1 MYNKI
6 ILHTHVFIPKEELG
20 DLHPFSAQYT
30 HQSKYDPGLKIETF
44 KETSSLFGLPRHG
57 IRLHRDMA
65 KEIIDKRTLGSEH
78 VFTSSIKLWDYQE
91 KALSEFDAYVAKGG
105 TGFFLE
111 AKPGSGKTIMGIEMV
126 RRLHRTA
133 LIIVPKMD
141 LVHQWIARF
150 KQFTDLTD
158 DDIGVGYGGNCVWE
172 GKKVVIGLVHTVVKD
187 RFGPD
192 FKDNFGVVL
201 FDECDS
207 SVPPATFAPV
217 AAMFPAKYRIG
228 MTASATRVD
237 GLHKVFHDHVA
248 QFHIK
253 CSGSNTMKP
262 RVIVHQY
269 LDSSGEIPHYLEGM
283 SQLGVMISNIASNP
297 VRNRLIASYAQ
308 RCFDKN
314 LPTLIISDRKEQLNT
329 LHKIMVNNLNI
340 PENIIGYFT
349 ADVKKKERERVAK
362 QCSIILGTYGMIKRG
377 TDIQRLTVLILAT
390 PQGDMRQTQGRIE
403 RFLSGKTEPIIVDI
417 VDMSYQRCLTSF
429 KRRLSHY
436 RANDL
441 KIIEAKT

>member
-1 MYNKI
+1 MYSFQKRSW
-6 ILHTHVFIPKEELG
+6 E

-44 KETSSLFGLPRHG
+44 KETSSLFGLPRHS

-269 LDSSGEIPHYLEGM
+269 LDSPGEIPHYLEGM

-329 LHKIMVNNLNI
+329 LHKIMINNLNI

-377 TDIQRLTVLILAT
+377 TDIQDLPFEPGQRLKGI
-390 PQGDMRQTQGRIE
+390 
-403 RFLSGKTEPIIVDI
+403 
-417 VDMSYQRCLTSF
+417 C
-429 KRRLSHY
+429 
-436 RANDL
+436 
-441 KIIEAKT
+441 AKPKEE